1 MNYFDRYLSVKVVDK
16 SKVELLNWLCL
27 HIASSRF
34 DKYSEHL
41 SFVMVFLK
49 IVMYRGR
56 LRKFLRILIPF
67 RKQEYLK
74 WRYYL
79 C

>member
-1 MNYFDRYLSVKVVDK
+1 MSVAYIGMNYFDRYLSVKVVDK

-41 SFVMVFLK
+41 SFVMDF
-49 IVMYRGR
+49 
-56 LRKFLRILIPF
+56 
-67 RKQEYLK
+67 
-74 WRYYL
+74 
-79 C
+79 